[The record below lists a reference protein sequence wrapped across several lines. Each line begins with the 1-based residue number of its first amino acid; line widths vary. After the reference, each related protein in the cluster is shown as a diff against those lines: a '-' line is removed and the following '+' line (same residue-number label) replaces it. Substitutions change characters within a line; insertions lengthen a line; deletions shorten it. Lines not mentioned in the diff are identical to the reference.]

1 MELGTTIALP
11 VVNGIIEFTWLKL
24 PAISKPKIVNKPC
37 GDDTGW
43 GLPGDPPV
51 IQHLAQVLHPHH
63 LMLLHYHQQKIH

>member
-37 GDDTGW
+37 GDDTG
-43 GLPGDPPV
+43 
-51 IQHLAQVLHPHH
+51 
-63 LMLLHYHQQKIH
+63 